1 MSRDDPRGRVP
12 VRPPAVRRERRA
24 SLSSLV
30 RRGAPLEVTRGLHVM
45 GRDGGKGGLG
55 RGRRSDDKGGN
66 GRVKMVDR
74 EIEALEAAIE
84 VRRRSAADGTA
95 ATFSGT
101 QRPHRPTREQHDRV

>member
-1 MSRDDPRGRVP
+1 
-12 VRPPAVRRERRA
+12 
-24 SLSSLV
+24 
-30 RRGAPLEVTRGLHVM
+30 M
-45 GRDGGKGGLG
+45 GRDGGKGSRG

-101 QRPHRPTREQHDRV
+101 SRHHRRDASDIDRV